1 MLCVQSNQAGREI
14 AYTLLPDIMFNEKI
28 MNLSRKI
35 MLLAILAF
43 QSNTNA
49 ETYSQGETLTIDK
62 PVAESINLEF
72 SNASDLEPKIG
83 KFEVLSS
90 VLMSNTNGE
99 RWATVTLKNQSSH
112 QRLLDREHIIAI
124 FANGEK
130 RNPIQAKHKISGD
143 EETTIIINFGESKF
157 PILRVSIRN

>member
-1 MLCVQSNQAGREI
+1 
-14 AYTLLPDIMFNEKI
+14 
-28 MNLSRKI
+28 MNLSKKI
-35 MLLAILAF
+35 MLLALLAF

-49 ETYSQGETLTIDK
+49 ECYSQGVILTIDK
-62 PVAESINLEF
+62 SIPESINLEF

-83 KFEVLSS
+83 EFKVLSS
-90 VLMSNTNGE
+90 ILMSNTTGE
-99 RWATVTLKNQSSH
+99 RWATVTIKNQSSH

-143 EETTIIINFGESKF
+143 EEITIIINFGESKF
-157 PILRVSIRN
+157 PILRVSIRNQT